1 MDKKFKKIDI
11 SLETEN
17 ILQQCLLN
25 GDKDS
30 LILGYTLGLL
40 SSESNLSIVSTKI
53 LDIFSQICYRL
64 EDYDRAFD
72 IISNILKK
80 DVWSEGECDRLRE
93 TMARSTEHILNR
105 FLDYDPER
113 VGYLFTHLTKKRLS
127 SCKTNNKIT
136 VTMTMCKRYHLFRKT
151 VISFINCCEDAHL
164 IDEWIVVDDNS
175 SETDKNTAIRE
186 FPFIKFIWKG
196 PEEKG
201 HARSMNIIQKC
212 VSTPYIF
219 HIEDDWLFYRKEKYL
234 SICLDILDSNS
245 SYGQCLLNRSYGERD
260 ICYNIACHSP
270 MTFSK
275 NNNRYYEHVYY
286 TGKELEEFNKKFPSK
301 NCTYWPHYSL
311 RVGMTRK
318 DVFDK
323 IGVFN
328 ESTGHFEMEYAF
340 RYVEKGYKTVFMD
353 NMYCYHTGRCT
364 FERGSDLKNAYDLNN
379 ENQFGIVEKN
389 PEKTPEK
396 IGETNNPIKKL
407 TLTEEEEKIP
417 LYNEKY
423 NTPVS
428 STPVSSTPVS
438 STPVSSAPV
447 SSAPVSSESEEKYR
461 AKTYVVNMEKR
472 PDRLKQFVIDNHE
485 KLQSLQYTFFKAVDG
500 QNINPL
506 PKTLKLFESG
516 DYCYRKGI
524 VGCAS
529 SHIKIWHELIISE
542 LDIMIVLED
551 DTILAPNFVE
561 KLVSSLKKLPSGK
574 WDILFLGHFLYPHL
588 RKEGDK
594 EDKTPEVEQWTRN
607 KCIENS
613 MGGTIGYVIHK
624 RGAMK
629 MFTHIQENG
638 IYNAID
644 WVMFKNA
651 DKTDIF
657 YCYPHIVFSEC
668 ATNTIKPD
676 SDIQY
681 DKSSLCESENKRLS
695 LELDYWKKRGVFPII
710 ASDDKLPS
718 RDKLLSHV
726 YFIKTNK
733 YLEIINKLQYYPL
746 EFYTIKGKYI
756 VSIPHTKID
765 KDVTEEVTL
774 DGSYMN
780 VNNPI

>member
-1 MDKKFKKIDI
+1 MIKNFKTIDI

-17 ILQQCLLN
+17 ILQNCLSN
-25 GDKDS
+25 NDTDS
-30 LILGYTLGLL
+30 LILGYTLGRL
-40 SSESNLSIVSTKI
+40 STESNQHVSPKI
-53 LDIFSQICYRL
+53 FDLFSQICYRL
-64 EDYDRAFD
+64 EDYNRSFD
-72 IISNILKK
+72 NISNILKK
-80 DVWSEGECDRLRE
+80 DIWSEFECDRLRE
-93 TMARSTEHILNR
+93 TMSKSIKHIINR
-105 FLDYDPER
+105 FSDYDPER
-113 VGYLFTHLTKKRLS
+113 VGYLFTHLTKKRMDP
-127 SCKTNNKIT
+127 CKINGKIT
-136 VTMTMCKRYHLFRKT
+136 ITMTMCKRYDLFRKT

-175 SETDKNTAIRE
+175 SNDDRNKAILE

-196 PEEKG
+196 MEDKG
-201 HARSMNIIQKC
+201 HARSMNIIQKL
-212 VSTPYIF
+212 VTTPYIF

-234 SICLDILDSNS
+234 SICIDILESNS

-260 ICYNIACHSP
+260 VCYDITCSSP
-270 MTFSK
+270 MKFSK
-275 NNNRYYEHVYY
+275 NNRYYEHVYY
-286 TGKELEEFNKKFPSK
+286 TGKELEDFNNTKPTKH
-301 NCTYWPHYSL
+301 CVYWPHYSL
-311 RVGMTRK
+311 RVGMTRR
-318 DVFDK
+318 DIFDK
-323 IGVFN
+323 IGMFN
-328 ESTGHFEMEYAF
+328 ESADHFEMEYAF

-379 ENQFGIVEKN
+379 ESQFEKKEN
-389 PEKTPEK
+389 IPENTEQKK
-396 IGETNNPIKKL
+396 IQESNTQIKRL

-423 NTPVS
+423 NS
-428 STPVSSTPVS
+428 FNSFNSFNSTPTTSSSNNFAS
-438 STPVSSAPV
+438 SSS
-447 SSAPVSSESEEKYR
+447 SSNISDDKYR
-461 AKTYVVNMEKR
+461 TKTYVINMEKR

-485 KLQSLQYTFFKAVDG
+485 NLQSLQYNFFKAVDG
-500 QNINPL
+500 QIVNSL
-506 PKTLKLFESG
+506 PKTLKLFETG

-551 DTILAPNFVE
+551 DVILSPNFVD
-561 KLVSSLKKLPSGK
+561 KLVSTLKKLPSGK
-574 WDILFLGHFLYPHL
+574 WDILFLGHFLYPNL

-594 EDKTPEVEQWTRN
+594 EDRIPEVEQWNRN

-651 DKTDIF
+651 DKANIF
-657 YCYPHIVFSEC
+657 YCYPHLVFSEC
-668 ATNTIKPD
+668 VTNTVKPD

-681 DKSSLCESENKRLS
+681 DASSLCDSENKRLS

-710 ASDDKLPS
+710 VSDDKLPS

-726 YFIKTNK
+726 HFIKTNK
-733 YLEIINKLQYYPL
+733 YLETIKKFQYYPL

-765 KDVTEEVTL
+765 KNVINEVTL
-774 DGSYMN
+774 DGSYLN